1 MTDRLR
7 RLAAPVLLGVAGTA
21 TLIALCLWQLDRLE
35 WKLGLIDQLEARLSA
50 EPQPLPIDPTAA
62 EHEFLRVT
70 VTGRFPGEDGAHGH
84 PDAPLLATLD
94 KAAGYRIIQ
103 PFTTGSGRRIMVS
116 RGWVPAEVKNVEGRA
131 VREIPAPEGEVTLT
145 GALRFPDDPQSPAY
159 GERDNVWI
167 ARDLQVYERV
177 FDVEPV
183 LLVAETPTPGPGT
196 RSPVPQPLTVELRN
210 NHLGYAI
217 TWGGLAAVWA
227 VMSAAWAVSR
237 ARRGGEGAAG
247 DARHA

>member
-21 TLIALCLWQLDRLE
+21 TLGLLCLWQLDRLD
-35 WKLGLIDQLEARLSA
+35 WKLGLIDQLRARLSA
-50 EPQPLPIDPTAA
+50 EPSALPSDPTAG
-62 EHEFLRVT
+62 EHEFLRVR
-70 VTGRFPGEDGAHGH
+70 VAGRFPGEDGAHGH

-103 PFTTGSGRRIMVS
+103 PFVTEDGRRIMVS
-116 RGWVPAEVKNVEGRA
+116 RGWVPAEVKNVGGRA
-131 VREIPAPEGEVTLT
+131 VREIPAPEGTVTLT
-145 GALRFPDDPQSPAY
+145 GALRFPDDPQSPAF

-167 ARDLQVYERV
+167 ARDLDVYERV

-183 LLVAETPTPGPGT
+183 LLVAETPTPGPET
-196 RSPVPQPLTVELRN
+196 RSPVPQPLTVDLRN

-217 TWGGLAAVWA
+217 TWWLLGLVWA
-227 VMSAAWAVSR
+227 VMSTGWAVSR
-237 ARRGGEGAAG
+237 LRHGGPTPPEERPA
-247 DARHA
+247 